1 MTQSYLNDL
10 FRQYDVDRDGSVDFE
25 EFQQYVRQRESALQR
40 AFRWGWPCRHAGPYL
55 WLTEALHR

>member
-10 FRQYDVDRDGSVDFE
+10 FRQYDVDRDGSVNFE

-40 AFRWGWPCRHAGPYL
+40 AFRCGWSRGHAASFL
-55 WLTEALHR
+55 WLTVALHR

>member
-10 FRQYDVDRDGSVDFE
+10 FKQYDVDRNGSVDFE

-40 AFRWGWPCRHAGPYL
+40 AFR
-55 WLTEALHR
+55 